1 MQESTVQLKG
11 PKSPTGVKMA
21 RDHVTVGEMSH
32 DAHTVMW
39 SWKRPQQS
47 GNVSSQV
54 RCDPSALVKVSDSNI
69 YVFLFCLDKWYFC
82 YSFFNINAFYT
93 GMSYSAFQVKAQ
105 VFRFTSFNCSITILD
120 VRMLFSIFDVL
131 LLADLRSVKAVLT
144 QHLFSYTGL
153 HSVGVF
159 YLTFFCFLNLYFV
172 VLIALRHCKRTRV
185 LARVLHK

>member
-1 MQESTVQLKG
+1 
-11 PKSPTGVKMA
+11 
-21 RDHVTVGEMSH
+21 
-32 DAHTVMW
+32 MW
-39 SWKRPQQS
+39 SWKRPQPS

-69 YVFLFCLDKWYFC
+69 YVFLFCLDKC
-82 YSFFNINAFYT
+82 SVLLFF
-93 GMSYSAFQVKAQ
+93 FQHQRILYWNELQRTQ
-105 VFRFTSFNCSITILD
+105 VHIRFTSFNCSITILD

-153 HSVGVF
+153 HSAGVF

>member
-39 SWKRPQQS
+39 SWKRPQPS

-120 VRMLFSIFDVL
+120 VRMTSCCLLTWDQSKLCSLNTFLVTQVFTQWVFFIWLFSAF
-131 LLADLRSVKAVLT
+131 
-144 QHLFSYTGL
+144 
-153 HSVGVF
+153 
-159 YLTFFCFLNLYFV
+159 
-172 VLIALRHCKRTRV
+172 
-185 LARVLHK
+185 